1 MPKPFFQLNLHQFC
15 LLLDCY
21 PLTRAIDSIHM
32 HHTWIPN
39 RSQYKGEATINAI
52 YESHLA
58 RGFIDIAEHV
68 TIAPDGSI
76 WTGRDWNLPP
86 ASAVHFNGTPQSGPF
101 MFEIVGDFDLGHDVL
116 DGVQRDAV
124 LHVLARLLS
133 RFNLPLE
140 QVRFHNQ
147 MTALKS
153 CPGTSVER
161 PEILQEVSPL
171 LTGAEASSTTAGAPP
186 ATSAG
191 TADLALVRNV
201 IISMTRVVPAPR
213 EISGELDYDF
223 RAKTAFMAA
232 ASPEAALLDFQSLDL
247 ALQAQP
253 SAADLQVLRPYAVN
267 MRWGKFAD
275 GDGHLLQTAPGDVD
289 AIVQQYLP
297 AELNSIAEG
306 EFLDILLYAH
316 GGLVSEA
323 DALREA
329 LIALPFFRNNKIY
342 PIFFIWETGFWET
355 VEGLITG
362 KAEAETRDLVGVA
375 DAVRDK
381 AIEFAAH
388 YVLPGPTVWGGM
400 KWDADKSS
408 AADGAALYF
417 AKGLQGFLK
426 SIGAKHDRVRIH
438 AVGHSAGAI
447 FHSYLLPALFNL
459 GVASVETM
467 HLLAPA
473 IRIDSYQDRLAGF
486 INGKR
491 IQDVTMYTMVK
502 PRELADTCKKIYGH
516 SLLYLIRNA
525 LEDVVPTPIL
535 GIEESIRADHSVA
548 DQFGLSGTPKPNAR
562 IIWSPTKASTGLDAS
577 QCICHGGFHNDPAT
591 MGSLVRRVKQWPA
604 EQVIDEFPNLG
615 NICPDADSPRT
626 VGSTVFGAQQRDTKQ
641 VAPVPAWRSR
651 ATPSQF
657 VRTGKRLA
665 VCIGIDLYP
674 SPNTLSGC
682 VADARAWQSSLAS
695 LGFSVKMLLDGAAT
709 FDGMVSALTDLVS
722 SGTAGDT
729 LVLQYS
735 GHGTEVTNP
744 DRQAGDGEL
753 AGKDEAFV
761 PVDFQQQGGFLI
773 DRQVRSIFDKLAV
786 GAQLTCFIDCC
797 HSATISRMAVG
808 AASSPSGNSVRGRF
822 IPFTAAMSRAYQDF
836 QNRTVSA
843 STYPPGLRS
852 AMRHVVFSACR
863 ADEVAFE
870 RDGRG
875 DFSRLT
881 IPLLRPGNLSNS
893 DFQKRVN
900 QAFGPNPSQHPVLD
914 CADSWTSLPLFSFT
928 SSGSPTS
935 SQLPVSSGTELDLG
949 DLARRLRGLADLIG

>member
-1 MPKPFFQLNLHQFC
+1 MPKPFFQLNLNQFY

-21 PLTRAIDSIHM
+21 PLARTIDSLHM
-32 HHTWIPN
+32 HHTWVPN
-39 RSQYKGEATINAI
+39 RSQYSGEASINAI
-52 YESHLA
+52 YEAHLA
-58 RGFIDIAEHV
+58 RGFVDIAEHI
-68 TIAPDGSI
+68 TIAPDGTI

-86 ASAVHFNGTPQSGPF
+86 ASAVHFNGTNLSGPF
-101 MFEIVGDFDLGHDVL
+101 MFETIGDFDLGHDPF
-116 DGVQRDAV
+116 DGVQRETV
-124 LHVLARLLS
+124 LSVLAHLLT

-140 QVRFHNQ
+140 QIRFHNQ
-147 MTALKS
+147 MTTLKS
-153 CPGTSVER
+153 CPGTSIQRSQVLQDVNKLLGGVETQ
-161 PEILQEVSPL
+161 PTV
-171 LTGAEASSTTAGAPP
+171 AGDPP
-186 ATSAG
+186 ATSTG
-191 TADLALVRNV
+191 TADLALIREV
-201 IISMTRVVPAPR
+201 IISMTRALPATR
-213 EISGELDYDF
+213 EISGELNYDF
-223 RAKTAFMAA
+223 EAKTAFLAA
-232 ASPEAALLDFQSLDL
+232 VSPEAALLDFQTRDV
-247 ALQAQP
+247 APQDQP

-275 GDGHLLQTAPGDVD
+275 GDGHLLQTTPGDVD

-297 AELNSIAEG
+297 AELSSLAED

-323 DALREA
+323 DGLKEA
-329 LIALPFFRNNKIY
+329 ITALPFFRNNKIY
-342 PIFFIWETGFWET
+342 PIFFIWETGLWDT

-362 KAEAETRDLVGVA
+362 KAEAETRDLAGVA
-375 DAVRDK
+375 DAIRDK

-400 KWDADKSS
+400 KWDADRSS
-408 AADGAALYF
+408 AQDGAALYF
-417 AKGLQGFLK
+417 AEGLERFLGG
-426 SIGAKHDRVRIH
+426 IGARADQVRIH

-447 FHSYLLPALFNL
+447 FHSYLLPALFKL
-459 GVASVETM
+459 GLASIKTM

-473 IRIDSYQDRLAGF
+473 IRIDSFQERLAGF
-486 INGKR
+486 IGGQ
-491 IQDVTMYTMVK
+491 IEDVTMYTMVK

-535 GIEESIRADHSVA
+535 GLEECIRADRSVA
-548 DQFGLSGTPKPNAR
+548 DQFGLSGTPKPDAR
-562 IIWSPTKASTGLDAS
+562 IIWSPTKASTGRDAS

-615 NICPDADSPRT
+615 NICPDASSPRS
-626 VGSTVFGAQQRDTKQ
+626 VISTALRAQQRDTGR
-641 VAPVPAWRSR
+641 VAPVPRWGPRTTSSPVA
-651 ATPSQF
+651 
-657 VRTGKRLA
+657 RTGQRLA
-665 VCIGIDLYP
+665 VCIGIDQYP
-674 SPNTLSGC
+674 APNTLTGC
-682 VADARAWQSSLAS
+682 VADALAWQTSLSS
-695 LGFSVKMLLDGAAT
+695 LGFSVKTVLDGAAT
-709 FDGMVSALTDLVS
+709 FDGIVSALTDLVS
-722 SGTAGDT
+722 SGSAGDT

-744 DRQAGDGEL
+744 DRKAGDGEL
-753 AGKDEAFV
+753 AGEDEAFV

-773 DRQVRSIFDKLAV
+773 DRQVRSIFDKLAA

-808 AASSPSGNSVRGRF
+808 AAPCPIGLSVRARF

-836 QNRTVSA
+836 QNRTVS
-843 STYPPGLRS
+843 SSSYPPGLRS

-870 RDGRG
+870 RNGRG

-881 IPLLRPGNLSNS
+881 IPLLGAVATSNF
-893 DFQKRVN
+893 DFQKLIN
-900 QAFGPNPSQHPVLD
+900 QAFGPNPAQHPALD
-914 CADSWTSLPLFSFT
+914 CADPWMSLPLFSFD
-928 SSGSPTS
+928 SSAIGP
-935 SQLPVSSGTELDLG
+935 SQPPVSSGTELDLG